1 MPLSSTQ
8 SPLYSTQSMVATSSD
23 TSATTHTENAKS
35 GELENSVKHSQLLVD
50 LQRYTI
56 ATRAHAPEM
65 FSHAEYLPVFALG
78 TVTSQALHIS
88 FEAQLGIYKYVISRT
103 CSGNGARQE
112 TTYWNEPPTRP
123 SRRTFPRTG
132 AQTDLPKNLT
142 LR

>member
-35 GELENSVKHSQLLVD
+35 EELENSVRNSQLRVD

-56 ATRAHAPEM
+56 ATRAHAPEL

-88 FEAQLGIYKYVISRT
+88 FETQLGIYKYVISRI
-103 CSGNGARQE
+103 
-112 TTYWNEPPTRP
+112 
-123 SRRTFPRTG
+123 
-132 AQTDLPKNLT
+132 
-142 LR
+142 